1 MLLCNFQCQQK
12 KKITGVS
19 QCIELRASSSVVIVF
34 WAGWAEQIR
43 KKKHRV
49 EFFQHYL
56 LSVLLLLLLS
66 HFSVSDSVRPQ
77 KRQPTRLPLPSDS
90 PGKNTGVCC
99 HFLLQCMKVK
109 SESEVAQSCPTLSDP
124 MDCSLAGSSVHG
136 IFQARVLEWGA
147 IAFSVSSLAY
157 SNIFRRY
164 SPKSQPPLNNTY
176 VPSMTTAKIYRI
188 NYNFINFLIH

>member
-56 LSVLLLLLLS
+56 LSLLLLLLS
-66 HFSVSDSVRPQ
+66 HFSRVRLCNPTDGS
-77 KRQPTRLPLPSDS
+77 QPGS
-90 PGKNTGVCC
+90 PVPEI
-99 HFLLQCMKVK
+99 LQARTLEWVAISFSNAWKWKVKVK
-109 SESEVAQSCPTLSDP
+109 SLSHVRP
-124 MDCSLAGSSVHG
+124 SATPRTSSLVGSSIHG

-147 IAFSVSSLAY
+147 IAFSILSLAY